1 MIHAVYYKKYHR
13 VTVKGHAHSAEKGHD
28 LVCAA
33 ASMLVSTLAANVAQL
48 HTKGIVQK
56 KTIILDDGCAEVSCT
71 ASNKYKYTVEMIYLG
86 ICVGFE
92 LLSQRYPE
100 YVTYEIRG

>member
-1 MIHAVYYKKYHR
+1 MIHVIYHKAYHR
-13 VTVKGHAHSAEKGHD
+13 VTVKGHARSAENGRD

-33 ASMLVSTLAANVAQL
+33 TSMLTSTLAANVAQL
-48 HTKGIVQK
+48 QEKGIVQK
-56 KTIILDDGCAEVSCT
+56 KTIVLDDGCAEVSCT
-71 ASNKYKYTVEMIYLG
+71 VSNKYKYTVEMIYLG

>member
-1 MIHAVYYKKYHR
+1 MIHVVYHKAYHR
-13 VTVKGHAHSAEKGHD
+13 VTVKGHAQSAEKGRD

-33 ASMLVSTLAANVAQL
+33 ASMLTSTLAANVAQL
-48 HTKGIVQK
+48 ETKGIVQK
-56 KTIILDDGCAEVSCT
+56 KAIVLDDGCAEVSCT
-71 ASNKYKYTVEMIYLG
+71 VPSKYKYTVDMIYLG
-86 ICVGFE
+86 VCTGFE

>member
-13 VTVKGHAHSAEKGHD
+13 VTVKGHAHSAEKGRD

-56 KTIILDDGCAEVSCT
+56 
-71 ASNKYKYTVEMIYLG
+71 
-86 ICVGFE
+86 
-92 LLSQRYPE
+92 
-100 YVTYEIRG
+100 